1 MMQSSDKA
9 QRIARAIRTVTL
21 LKDSGY
27 ESSHARYESINMPA
41 IFDMQYP
48 RSEMF
53 LQTIETIGN
62 AAVPIT
68 RISTYQT
75 IISVNM

>member
-1 MMQSSDKA
+1 
-9 QRIARAIRTVTL
+9 
-21 LKDSGY
+21 
-27 ESSHARYESINMPA
+27 MPA

-68 RISTYQT
+68 RISAYQM